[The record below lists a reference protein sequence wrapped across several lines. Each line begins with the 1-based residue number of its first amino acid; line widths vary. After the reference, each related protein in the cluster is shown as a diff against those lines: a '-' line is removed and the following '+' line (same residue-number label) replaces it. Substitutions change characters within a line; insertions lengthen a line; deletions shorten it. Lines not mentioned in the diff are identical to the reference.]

1 MLGRAVVAV
10 LKAYQVFF
18 IERAD
23 IEARV
28 TIQVEDGGSV
38 FNDEHELCA
47 TVFDKVMGQ
56 ALLVFLVELIL

>member
-1 MLGRAVVAV
+1 VLSRTVVAV
-10 LKAYQVFF
+10 LKTDQVFF

-47 TVFDKVMGQ
+47 TVLAKVVRQ